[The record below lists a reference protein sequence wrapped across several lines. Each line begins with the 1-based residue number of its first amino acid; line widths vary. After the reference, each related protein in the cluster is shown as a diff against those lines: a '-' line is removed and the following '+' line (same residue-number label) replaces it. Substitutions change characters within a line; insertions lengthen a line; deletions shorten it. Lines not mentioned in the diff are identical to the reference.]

1 MKRTGSLISAVLMAA
16 LTASVAAQTGGASP
30 EPSLANNSA
39 VAPAPAKAALSDEAD
54 PVQPATQAAHSYG
67 PVSFRRSGLWFSTKD
82 GSTHLQVHGYL
93 QADDRMFSAST
104 KGEELDTFLFRRLR
118 PLFEGTLFNNID
130 FRFMPDFGQNNP
142 QIQEAYLELKTL
154 PFARLRVGKFKEPIG
169 LEVLQS
175 DRYLKFPERSMASDL
190 VPLRYIGAQLSGG
203 ILKDSITYE
212 GGYFNGSS
220 DGSNGVFTQWAKGNE
235 GAGRVFVRPFAATGV
250 NVLHEFGFG
259 LAGSS

>member
-93 QADDRMFSAST
+93 QADDRMFSSST

-118 PLFEGTLFNNID
+118 PLFEGTLFSNVD

-142 QIQEAYLELKTL
+142 QIQEAYLELTTDAVE
-154 PFARLRVGKFKEPIG
+154 FRAAQGAAR
-169 LEVLQS
+169 
-175 DRYLKFPERSMASDL
+175 
-190 VPLRYIGAQLSGG
+190 
-203 ILKDSITYE
+203 
-212 GGYFNGSS
+212 
-220 DGSNGVFTQWAKGNE
+220 
-235 GAGRVFVRPFAATGV
+235 
-250 NVLHEFGFG
+250 
-259 LAGSS
+259 